1 MSGARCEPAVREMVL
16 QATRAPVR
24 CLGAGLLCEPAWIAI
39 AHSLGLSHREL
50 QIVRGVFDD
59 ATEHAIAAGLGSSP
73 HTVHTH
79 FERLHHKLGVQ
90 TRAQIILRVFQEF
103 LALSLCPGGKLDPI
117 CGTWASGNCPLHA
130 GSSNPVR
137 LPAIG

>member
-1 MSGARCEPAVREMVL
+1 MGGARCEPAVREMVL
-16 QATRAPVR
+16 QPTRGPAR
-24 CLGAGLLCEPAWIAI
+24 YLGAGLLCEPAWIAI
-39 AHSLGLSHREL
+39 ALSLGLSQREL

-90 TRAQIILRVFQEF
+90 TRAQIILRVMQEF
-103 LALSLCPGGKLDPI
+103 LALTTSRGGRLDPV
-117 CGTWASGNCPLHA
+117 CDTCARGGCPLRTSA
-130 GSSNPVR
+130 AKSVR
-137 LPAIG
+137 PPAIR